1 MVTMGGETESP
12 WELSRLRK
20 PGKVPLQWMRSRAS
34 NWALGQVLTHW
45 GVCPPRP
52 GLLSTGLSFLLVS
65 TKCRLALLRTRG
77 SLGAIG

>member
-1 MVTMGGETESP
+1 MDEVQSVQLGSGAGPDPLGG
-12 WELSRLRK
+12 
-20 PGKVPLQWMRSRAS
+20 V
-34 NWALGQVLTHW
+34 
-45 GVCPPRP
+45 PPRP